1 MRGCMDLKVSVI
13 IPVYN
18 VEKYLPACLDS
29 VLGQTLREIEVIC
42 VNDGSTDKS
51 PEILQEYAKKDSRII
66 VINQENKGLG
76 SARNRAIEIAK
87 GEYIG
92 FVDSDD
98 YIDADFY
105 EKLYNAALKHNAE
118 IAAAGYRRVSSS
130 SKSIR
135 LRFKNEKLY
144 INADDKY
151 KATNIP
157 EYWYVWNKIYKLSDI
172 RMINLLFTSEFAEDV
187 MFSLRALYFL
197 NKMVTVPDTY
207 YNYRK
212 NSTSFGGSKSVSKQN
227 YALEERVKALN
238 FITANKINIPMTKF
252 PTQNCIRCKIFNVT
266 ILKIKIWNTLKI
278 VYFLGF
284 EILRIIEDRIK

>member
-1 MRGCMDLKVSVI
+1 MDLKVSVI